1 LKGDTSVTSS
11 DFFEAKQALEELGFF
26 GANVFGDYLPKWFAT
41 QFPEFSIN
49 IAAPTSRL
57 VKESK
62 SIDEYPE
69 HRTRSGIEIDLT
81 VRPST
86 SRVKFPPSP
95 RQFPEA
101 SIAERVSRQDEEP
114 KSPDE
119 TRQT

>member
-26 GANVFGDYLPKWFAT
+26 GTNVFGDYLPKWFAT

-86 SRVKFPPSP
+86 SRVKLPRSP
-95 RQFPEA
+95 ESLKA
-101 SIAERVSRQDEEP
+101 DSEDRVSGKRGCDGLWLEEWINN
-114 KSPDE
+114 
-119 TRQT
+119 